1 MQVIFNK
8 YFKYYFIYCIIF
20 IGIIRSFKSK
30 YRTKIV
36 KYILKVYE
44 EKKRVEEIDVKQAI
58 YFIREAWR
66 EVSKETIQNCWRKT
80 EITKNEEDISQV
92 IAAIIEEEKKVEE
105 ELAVDFSK
113 LTKGEISQWFQQFK
127 YTPKEYIDVDADV
140 ENSDKLS
147 EREIFEMVTDKEKKD
162 NEEEE
167 LHDDSEPPKV
177 ISSKEAN
184 ECYEKLLEYFSTQ
197 SAESESFETDLDRMT
212 EIGRRLEEIKE
223 ERKSQAKLTVM
234 FDFQKI

>member
-1 MQVIFNK
+1 
-8 YFKYYFIYCIIF
+8 
-20 IGIIRSFKSK
+20 
-30 YRTKIV
+30 
-36 KYILKVYE
+36 
-44 EKKRVEEIDVKQAI
+44 
-58 YFIREAWR
+58 
-66 EVSKETIQNCWRKT
+66 
-80 EITKNEEDISQV
+80 
-92 IAAIIEEEKKVEE
+92 
-105 ELAVDFSK
+105 
-113 LTKGEISQWFQQFK
+113 
-127 YTPKEYIDVDADV
+127 
-140 ENSDKLS
+140 
-147 EREIFEMVTDKEKKD
+147 MVTDKEKD

-197 SAESESFETDLDRMT
+197 SAEIESFETDLDRMT

>member
-1 MQVIFNK
+1 M
-8 YFKYYFIYCIIF
+8 
-20 IGIIRSFKSK
+20 
-30 YRTKIV
+30 
-36 KYILKVYE
+36 
-44 EKKRVEEIDVKQAI
+44 
-58 YFIREAWR
+58 
-66 EVSKETIQNCWRKT
+66 
-80 EITKNEEDISQV
+80 

-105 ELAVDFSK
+105 DLAVDFSK

-127 YTPKEYIDVDADV
+127 YTPKEYIDIDADV
-140 ENSDKLS
+140 EISDKLS
-147 EREIFEMVTDKEKKD
+147 EREIFEMVTDKAEKD

-167 LHDDSEPPKV
+167 LQNVDDSEPPKV

-184 ECYEKLLEYFSTQ
+184 ECYEKLLEYLRSQ

-223 ERKSQAKLTVM
+223 ERKGQAKITVM

>member
-1 MQVIFNK
+1 
-8 YFKYYFIYCIIF
+8 
-20 IGIIRSFKSK
+20 
-30 YRTKIV
+30 
-36 KYILKVYE
+36 VYE

-127 YTPKEYIDVDADV
+127 YTPK
-140 ENSDKLS
+140 
-147 EREIFEMVTDKEKKD
+147 
-162 NEEEE
+162 
-167 LHDDSEPPKV
+167 
-177 ISSKEAN
+177 
-184 ECYEKLLEYFSTQ
+184 
-197 SAESESFETDLDRMT
+197 
-212 EIGRRLEEIKE
+212 
-223 ERKSQAKLTVM
+223 LTVM